1 MIYYNANANMLD
13 TAKIVQNVLFKLDN
27 ALQTQGIQGYTV
39 NCITFDVAGMKSVY
53 QISHIGYPVEVL
65 FYNGTNHGK
74 DSSMTFTYGKVS
86 DIFAQTN
93 LTPQQKESEIDRQIE
108 ETNTSIAMMLYDQIK
123 THQVLK
129 SFEKLVYDKY
139 VVPRNFPS
147 PEKMVEEFKL
157 YHEAVKSIPSP
168 IPFPCTIDD
177 WWMKLEDTIKKN
189 TAFWLDSI
197 SSGDP
202 CIRKDYNL
210 TYSSC
215 FKPDIFSVYIDMSS
229 DIMNADCVDP
239 EEKYNNIVLPFTNMY
254 KNELNGIPA
263 IVQTSILPAV

>member
-39 NCITFDVAGMKSVY
+39 NCITFDVASMKSVY

-65 FYNGTNHGK
+65 FYNGTNHSK

-123 THQVLK
+123 SHQVLK
-129 SFEKLVYDKY
+129 SFEKIVHDKY
-139 VVPRNFPS
+139 VVAKNFPS
-147 PEKMVEEFKL
+147 PERMWEEFKA
-157 YHEAVKSIPSP
+157 YYEAVKSVSSP

-177 WWMKLEDTIKKN
+177 WWNHLEHNIKKN
-189 TAFWLDSI
+189 TAFWNYAITKDASYRVNYGLEKRDYYDPDHFTVCSDMYDEYSVGENEDQDSVGTRVEHI
-197 SSGDP
+197 S
-202 CIRKDYNL
+202 
-210 TYSSC
+210 
-215 FKPDIFSVYIDMSS
+215 
-229 DIMNADCVDP
+229 NA
-239 EEKYNNIVLPFTNMY
+239 FG
-254 KNELNGIPA
+254 NELNGIPHLNNSIPMA
-263 IVQTSILPAV
+263 I